1 MVSQIPIAVYFHAA
15 CVTPHGE
22 LSYFGGL
29 TSVGPNSR
37 TRKLFSVWID
47 IPPLKEMAWR
57 ALLFYDNQKLK
68 NKSDTELAEFG
79 LPHTYRQRLRND

>member
-1 MVSQIPIAVYFHAA
+1 MSVYFHAA
-15 CVTPHGE
+15 CVSRYGE

-29 TSVGPNSR
+29 TSVEPNSR

-57 ALLFYDNQKLK
+57 ALLFYGKLK
-68 NKSDTELAEFG
+68 NKSDAELAAFG
-79 LPHTYRQRLRND
+79 LPAFFRQRLRND